1 MQSPKMPGTIL
12 HQLDALLCRHAR
24 DNICWHL
31 DHSGIARRVAALDPR
46 LAAFVQAGHPDL
58 GDVPAVG
65 EFLLGDQEFDKLVE
79 AVSGLPSTLVH
90 EISDQPNRPWLSDE
104 AFFHMIPECTGEI
117 RRHLAAAE
125 AERWAEQCNGLLK
138 ELTGGRLLLAQG
150 LDKACQLSSLIRKYL
165 VAMGEHTQVP
175 PPLGSFPTPTNP
187 LPSAQ
192 STEDHYDGRTLA
204 AIQRMRKAI
213 RQHERGIYAT
223 PSALLKMAGINKQLG
238 RKALRVLKDLG
249 EYRGHGRS
257 KAE

>member
-1 MQSPKMPGTIL
+1 MPGQAL
-12 HQLDALLCRHAR
+12 HELDAFLCRHAR
-24 DNICWHL
+24 DNVCWNL
-31 DHSGIARRVAALDPR
+31 DHNGISRRIAALDPR

-65 EFLLGDQEFDKLVE
+65 EFLLGDQEFDKLIE

-90 EISDQPNRPWLSDE
+90 EISDQPDRLWLSD
-104 AFFHMIPECTGEI
+104 ATFFHMIPMCTAEV

-125 AERWAEQCNGLLK
+125 AERWSQQSNALVL
-138 ELTGGRLLLAQG
+138 ELTSGRLLLSQG
-150 LDKACQLSSLIRKYL
+150 LDTARQLSSLIRKYL
-165 VAMGEHTQVP
+165 VAMGEHTHVP
-175 PPLGSFPTPTNP
+175 PPLGSFPTSTNP

-192 STEDHYDGRTLA
+192 STEDHYDVRTLA